1 LTKARCAACSTK
13 LSPPEQAME
22 GHIEFHLPPLVAG
35 PLVFL
40 CLALGAYMSAAET
53 AITGASRP
61 RMHRLAQ
68 QGVRRAV
75 LVNRLL
81 DRKDEAVSAVLLGNS
96 VVNILSASL
105 TTAVLTELFGAAGI
119 VYATAIIG
127 VMVVVFAEVMP
138 KTWALL
144 RADRVALILAPSIV
158 VTLAI
163 LGPMARAVAWI
174 SRLFL
179 WVMGMRADASLAA
192 REQDELLRGAIELH
206 GTGHG
211 NEDAPAEKA
220 MLRSVLE
227 LGDRTVGDV
236 MTHRGNVVLIDAE
249 EPTEAIV
256 NQMLAAPYTRI
267 PLYRGQPDNIVG
279 VVHAKDLFRAVR
291 AAGGPATV
299 KITDVM
305 TKPWFIPQT
314 TVLFDQLQAFRARH
328 EHFAIVVDEYG
339 VLQGIVTLEDI
350 IEEIVGDI
358 RDEHDSIKR
367 GVIKRD
373 DGSLVSQGDVPI
385 HDLNRE
391 YAWNLP
397 EDVAITIA
405 GLVLHEARRIPE
417 VGQVYAFYGFRFEI
431 LKREG
436 TRIAELRIIPP
447 AAIQAATS

>member
-1 LTKARCAACSTK
+1 
-13 LSPPEQAME
+13 M
-22 GHIEFHLPPLVAG
+22 
-35 PLVFL
+35 L

-68 QGVRRAV
+68 QGNKRAV

-105 TTAVLTELFGAAGI
+105 TTAVLTALFGAAGV
-119 VYATAIIG
+119 VYATVIVG
-127 VMVVVFAEVMP
+127 VMVVIFAEVMP

-179 WVMGMRADASLAA
+179 GAVGVQVDRTPDAEEHADV
-192 REQDELLRGAIELH
+192 LRGAIELH
-206 GTGHG
+206 GEGQDD
-211 NEDAPAEKA
+211 EAAPAEKA
-220 MLRSVLE
+220 MLRSVLD

-236 MTHRGNVVLIDAE
+236 MTHRGNVVLIDADQ
-249 EPTEAIV
+249 PTDCD
-256 NQMLAAPYTRI
+256 RH
-267 PLYRGQPDNIVG
+267 PD
-279 VVHAKDLFRAVR
+279 
-291 AAGGPATV
+291 AGGALHAHPALSRRARQHRRRAPRQGPVPRGARRPAGRQTV
-299 KITDVM
+299 KIDDVM
-305 TKPWFIPQT
+305 TPPWFIPES

-339 VLQGIVTLEDI
+339 ALRGIVTLEDI

-358 RDEHDSIKR
+358 EDEHDAIKR
-367 GVIKRD
+367 GVIRRE
-373 DGSLVSQGDVPI
+373 DGSLISQGDVPI
-385 HDLNRE
+385 RDLNRE
-391 YAWNLP
+391 FGWGLP

-417 VGQVYAFYGFRFEI
+417 VGQIYAFYGFRFEI

-436 TRIAELRIIPP
+436 TRIAELRIVPP
-447 AAIQAATS
+447 AAIQAAK

>member
-1 LTKARCAACSTK
+1 METDLHFDLPLEIAC
-13 LSPPEQAME
+13 
-22 GHIEFHLPPLVAG
+22 PLV
-35 PLVFL
+35 VL
-40 CLALGAYMSAAET
+40 CLMLGAYMSAAET

-68 QGVRRAV
+68 QGNKRAV
-75 LVNRLL
+75 LINSLL

-105 TTAVLTELFGAAGI
+105 TTAVLTAIFGAAGV
-119 VYATAIIG
+119 VYATIIVG
-127 VMVVVFAEVMP
+127 IMVVIFAEVMP

-163 LGPMARAVAWI
+163 LGPMARGVAWI

-179 WVMGMRADASLAA
+179 RAIGVHVD
-192 REQDELLRGAIELH
+192 RGPEIDEHADVLRGAIELH
-206 GTGHG
+206 GEGQFDKTV
-211 NEDAPAEKA
+211 PAEKA
-220 MLRSVLE
+220 MLRSVLD

-236 MTHRGNVVLIDAE
+236 MTHRGNVVLIDGDQ
-249 EPTEAIV
+249 PMDAIV

-267 PLYRGQPDNIVG
+267 PVQRGEPDNIVG
-279 VVHAKDLFRAVR
+279 VIHAKDLFRAVK
-291 AAGGPATV
+291 AAGSPEAV
-299 KITDVM
+299 KLEDVM
-305 TKPWFIPQT
+305 TPPWFIPES

-339 VLQGIVTLEDI
+339 ALRGIVTLEDI
-350 IEEIVGDI
+350 IEEITGDI
-358 RDEHDSIKR
+358 EDEHDAIKR
-367 GVIKRD
+367 GVIRRE
-373 DGSLVSQGDVPI
+373 DGSLVCQGDVPI
-385 HDLNRE
+385 RDLNRE
-391 YAWNLP
+391 FGWGLP

-417 VGQVYAFYGFRFEI
+417 VGQTYAFYGFRFEI

-436 TRIAELRIIPP
+436 TRIAELRIVPP
-447 AAIQAATS
+447 AAIEAAI